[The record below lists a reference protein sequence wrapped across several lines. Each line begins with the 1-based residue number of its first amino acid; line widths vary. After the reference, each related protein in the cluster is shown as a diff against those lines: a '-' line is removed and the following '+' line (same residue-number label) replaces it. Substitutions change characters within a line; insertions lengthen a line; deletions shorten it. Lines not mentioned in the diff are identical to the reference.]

1 MQLDAP
7 RISGTSWILGLA
19 YKQNDVA
26 DFRNPSLS
34 PAESQLTVHSS
45 PCYNSRVS
53 ESAYRT
59 QVFSALHTSGSFVT
73 PIAVLDEIVYNDGC
87 RPSHHA

>member
-34 PAESQLTVHSS
+34 PTESQLTGQGS
-45 PCYNSRVS
+45 PCYNSSVS
-53 ESAYRT
+53 ESAYRV
-59 QVFSALHTSGSFVT
+59 QLFLALHTRRQ
-73 PIAVLDEIVYNDGC
+73 LRCE
-87 RPSHHA
+87 R